1 MATVQLKAG
10 ESSIIETSHSQGKNS
25 FPLWRNPVQM
35 FVAKLNR
42 SWWHTKAY
50 GTILGIM
57 LLVLVSLLFIYLY
70 SLYRKFLPVPAKKAF
85 NYSSYEYIEGDC
97 EDV

>member
-10 ESSIIETSHSQGKNS
+10 ESSIIETSQSQGENS
-25 FPLWRNPVQM
+25 FRLWRNPLQM
-35 FVAKLNR
+35 FVR
-42 SWWHTKAY
+42 SWWQTKAY

-70 SLYRKFLPVPAKKAF
+70 SLYRKFLPVPAKRAF
-85 NYSSYEYIEGDC
+85 DYSSYEYIEGDC

>member
-1 MATVQLKAG
+1 MATVQLKTG
-10 ESSIIETSHSQGKNS
+10 ESSMIENSQSQGENS
-25 FPLWRNPVQM
+25 FRVWRNPVQI
-35 FVAKLNR
+35 FAARLNR
-42 SWWHTKAY
+42 SWWQTKAY

-70 SLYRKFLPVPAKKAF
+70 LLYRKFLPVPAKRAL

-97 EDV
+97 EEV